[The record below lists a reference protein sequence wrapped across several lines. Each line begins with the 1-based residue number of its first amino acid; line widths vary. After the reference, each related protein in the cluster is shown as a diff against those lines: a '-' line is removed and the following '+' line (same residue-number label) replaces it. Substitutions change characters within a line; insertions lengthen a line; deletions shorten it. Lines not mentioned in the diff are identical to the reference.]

1 MITLIRKSFKTR
13 AYKIF
18 LWVVLLSVA
27 GVVSVF
33 EIIKNIFGGRPTSGW
48 VLKINSTTIS
58 MPEYMRSV
66 ADQQERIRIM
76 RAQYGQY
83 ADLYFQM
90 MGLSLDPQ
98 KLAIDSLIRKSL
110 LNQVAHK
117 MPLYVASDV
126 AQSQLNNPMMIWQ
139 ELSDVVPFSTMDP
152 SLGGINRVMLSSY
165 LRHVGISSA
174 DFAQLLAE
182 GVKRNDVRLLVEHAA
197 YIPEFQ
203 IKQHFS
209 NLYVGHKFSIA
220 TISNQDMLAQA
231 KKDPISDEKLKAYY
245 DLKNTQESRYH
256 IPEKRSA
263 KIVTFDPNSYGITVS
278 NDEIDKYYQNNK
290 AQFVEQPAQVQ
301 VRRILFKDDAAV
313 AQKVHQELLKN
324 PEQFATKAKEFSKDS
339 KTAAQGGLMPA
350 FSKGTHDA
358 GFEKTAFLLKEDGA
372 ISAVIHTKDGYEILQ
387 RVSKKMQ
394 TFKPLSSVLKE
405 IKDTLTKKKFVE
417 RFASDMRSLIHQNSK
432 DAIQAFIKEKN
443 GKESAVSDLLATPA
457 VLNKT
462 VFSLKNG
469 DSGYFQENNQGTL
482 VTVTQVKAASVP
494 ALDSIKERVKEDY
507 YKDEAAKLVKERL
520 AVISKSADL
529 GSAKVEKTGWLRH
542 SKDFNGDKQEL
553 QNLQNKGIDLGRI
566 FQLEN
571 KGSIAT
577 FERNGNGYAV
587 RLDEVAAF
595 EPAAYQE
602 KKTTIAAELEQQKKS
617 LAMAGFVASL
627 YRNAKIKQNES
638 QIRTES

>member
-18 LWVVLLSVA
+18 LWITLLSVA
-27 GVVSVF
+27 GVVSLV
-33 EIIKNIFGGRPTSGW
+33 EMIKNIFGGRTTSGW
-48 VLKINSTTIS
+48 VLTVNKTTIG
-58 MPEYMRSV
+58 MPEYVRAV

-90 MGLSLDPQ
+90 MGMSLDPAR
-98 KLAIDSLIRKSL
+98 LAVDSLIRKSL
-110 LNQVAHK
+110 LNQVARQ
-117 MPLYVASDV
+117 MPLYVASDL
-126 AQSQLNNPMMIWQ
+126 AQSQLNNPMLISQ
-139 ELSDVVPFSTMDP
+139 ELSDVVPFSTWDP
-152 SLGGINRVMLSSY
+152 SLGGINRNLLHGY
-165 LRHVGISSA
+165 LRQVGISST

-197 YIPEFQ
+197 YTPEFQ
-203 IKQHFS
+203 TKQQFS
-209 NLYVGHKFSIA
+209 NLYLGHKFSIV

-231 KKDPISDEKLKAYY
+231 KKEAVSDEKLKAYY
-245 DLKNTQESRYH
+245 DLKNTQEKRYH
-256 IPEKRSA
+256 VAEKRSA
-263 KIVTFDPNSYGITVS
+263 KVVTFDPNSYGITVS

-290 AQFVEQPAQVQ
+290 AQFVETPAQVQ
-301 VRRILFKDDAAV
+301 VRRILLKEDASLAH
-313 AQKVHQELLKN
+313 KVHQELLKN
-324 PEQFATKAKEFSKDS
+324 PEQFAAKAKEFSKDS

-358 GFEKTAFLLKEDGA
+358 TFEKTAFLLKDDGA
-372 ISAVIHTKDGYEILQ
+372 TSAVIHTKDGYEILQ

-394 TFKPLSSVLKE
+394 TFKPLSTVIKD
-405 IKDTLTKKKFVE
+405 IKDTITKRKFVE

-432 DAIQAFIKEKN
+432 DAVQAFIKEKN
-443 GKESAVSDLLATPA
+443 GKESVATDILATPA

-469 DSGYFQENNQGTL
+469 DSGYFQENGQGTL
-482 VTVTQVKAASVP
+482 VTVTNIKTASVP
-494 ALDSIKERVKEDY
+494 ALETIKERVKEDY

-520 AVISKSADL
+520 AGISKSGDF
-529 GSAKVEKTGWLRH
+529 GSAKAEKTGWLCH
-542 SKDFNGDKQEL
+542 SKDFSADKQEL
-553 QNLQNKGIDLGRI
+553 QNLQSKGIDLNTI

-602 KKTTIAAELEQQKKS
+602 KRSTIAAELEQQKKS
-617 LAMAGFVASL
+617 LATAGFVASL
-627 YRNAKIKQNES
+627 YRNAKINKNES

>member
-18 LWVVLLSVA
+18 LWITLLSVA
-27 GVVSVF
+27 GVVSLV
-33 EIIKNIFGGRPTSGW
+33 EIIKNIFGGRTTSGW
-48 VLKINSTTIS
+48 VLTVNRTTIG
-58 MPEYMRSV
+58 MPEYVRAV

-90 MGLSLDPQ
+90 MGLSLDPAR
-98 KLAIDSLIRKSL
+98 LAVDSLIRKSL

-117 MPLYVASDV
+117 MPLYVASDL
-126 AQSQLNNPMMIWQ
+126 AQSQLNNPMLISQ
-139 ELSDVVPFSTMDP
+139 ELSDVVPFSTWDP
-152 SLGGINRVMLSSY
+152 SLGGINRNLLHGY
-165 LRHVGISSA
+165 LRQVGISSS

-197 YIPEFQ
+197 YTPEFQ
-203 IKQHFS
+203 TKQQFS
-209 NLYVGHKFSIA
+209 NLYLGHKFSIV
-220 TISNQDMLAQA
+220 TIGNQDMLAQA
-231 KKDPISDEKLKAYY
+231 KKEAVSDEKLKAYY
-245 DLKNTQESRYH
+245 DLKNAQEKRYH
-256 IPEKRSA
+256 VPEKRSA
-263 KIVTFDPNSYGITVS
+263 KVVTFDPNSYGITVS

-301 VRRILFKDDAAV
+301 VRRILLKEDAPLAH
-313 AQKVHQELLKN
+313 KIHQELLKN
-324 PEQFATKAKEFSKDS
+324 PELFAAKAKEFSKDS

-358 GFEKTAFLLKEDGA
+358 TFEKTAFLLKDDGA
-372 ISAVIHTKDGYEILQ
+372 NSAVIHTKDGYEILQ

-394 TFKPLSSVLKE
+394 TFKPLSTV
-405 IKDTLTKKKFVE
+405 IKDIKETITKRKFVE
-417 RFASDMRSLIHQNSK
+417 RFASDMRTLIHKNSK
-432 DAIQAFIKEKN
+432 DAVQAFIKEKN
-443 GKESAVSDLLATPA
+443 GKESVASDILATPA

-469 DSGYFQENNQGTL
+469 DSGYFQENGQGTL
-482 VTVTQVKAASVP
+482 VTVTQVKAATVP
-494 ALDSIKERVKEDY
+494 ALESIKERVKEDY

-520 AVISKSADL
+520 AGISKSGDF
-529 GSAKVEKTGWLRH
+529 GSAKAEKTGWLRH
-542 SKDFNGDKQEL
+542 SKDFSADKQEL
-553 QNLQNKGIDLGRI
+553 QNLQNKGIDLNTI

-602 KKTTIAAELEQQKKS
+602 KRSTIAAELEQQKKS
-617 LAMAGFVASL
+617 LATAGFVASL
-627 YRNAKIKQNES
+627 YRNAKINKNES